1 MKTTRSYFERFLS
14 MTDSYQFG
22 GIFTD
27 NILVFGQTGCGKTT
41 FVQNPGKNKM
51 LGNRTSVD
59 WFSMIRSWFVDTSL
73 EFHYRH
79 DFSDFNILIET
90 FRRETFDENDREV
103 LENDQENDRNILGE
117 KRNLIGLSLWMTSQV
132 WWTSQTNLVISWL
145 FQENLA
151 TLACIYSTLFIGQ
164 SLFGKLY
171 FLTKIFLMF
180 SLLPFN

>member
-151 TLACIYSTLFIGQ
+151 TLACIYSTLFIVKVCLANYTFSQ
-164 SLFGKLY
+164 
-171 FLTKIFLMF
+171 KIF
-180 SLLPFN
+180 